1 MGKIGSSRIIA
12 FVAFGLAFSSATW
25 CQSIPD
31 SLASNVEEAV
41 ESALENTTRD
51 IEDSQVAESLL
62 QLSVNPIDLNTATAN
77 DLQQIP
83 GLDPLLASRIVS
95 YRKKHGFSSVDELVH
110 VEGLDRSMFQQIRG
124 FLMVSMRSNRHK
136 ATDDVAIHYTGRTIR
151 RLQDQR
157 GYVDGTFL
165 GNPYRIYNKF
175 LAQYAVDSGFL
186 VEAGGLTEKDPGEE
200 DVSDFATGFIGIS
213 NASKSVRCIVGDY
226 TVEGGQGLAL
236 WRSTGATKGN
246 EVISSISKNQRGLQ
260 PYRSSDENGFLR
272 GVAVEARLGLI
283 DITGFV
289 SRKPINAN
297 LNEGGYITSFN
308 TSGLSRTQSESQSK
322 SSSGETMLGMNVDTW
337 LFEGF
342 RMGIRACTTHY
353 DHPIALSGING
364 FSGRKASIESIDF
377 SYASS
382 TLGSFGE
389 AAMDRDNST
398 AMIGGIVLE
407 PVSVLDVALVVRSY
421 PQRFVSMHGFGF
433 GESGGQPRNEKGVY
447 ASARLSLF
455 AWLTISSYY
464 DQFATMGPSTV
475 SLLPTA
481 GHEFLSAV
489 RLQWGEQSSVQFK
502 VKQKNQAA
510 EELLLDEFS
519 RTNSIVGKRTQANYR
534 ASFEW
539 IPSSFIRWKA
549 RFERVSV
556 KYHPSGIAQTG
567 FLVYQDVQVRL
578 KRRLSIDGRVIVF
591 DTDSYDSRIYEYESE
606 LHGTFA
612 NPALFGK
619 GIRMYILMKYPMGAL
634 EFSIKYSTTLKPG
647 MKSIGSGLNEIQG
660 DTDDQL
666 GFQVDLTI

>member
-12 FVAFGLAFSSATW
+12 FVAFGLAFSAAAW

-31 SLASNVEEAV
+31 SLASKVEEAV

-77 DLQQIP
+77 DLRQIP

-95 YRKKHGFSSVDELVH
+95 YRRKHGFRSVDELVF
-110 VEGLDRSMFQQIRG
+110 VEGLDRSLFQQIRG
-124 FLMVSMRSNRHK
+124 FLMVSTRSNRRE
-136 ATDDVAIHYTGRTIR
+136 ARDNMSIQYTGRTIR
-151 RLQDQR
+151 RLQNQR

-165 GNPYRIYNKF
+165 GNPYKIYNKF
-175 LAQYAVDSGFL
+175 FGHYAVNSGFL
-186 VEAGGLTEKDPGEE
+186 IEAGGLTEKDPGEK
-200 DVSDFATGFIGIS
+200 DISDFATGFVGFS

-236 WRSTGATKGN
+236 WRSTGTTKGN

-297 LNEGGYITSFN
+297 LNEDGYITSFN

-322 SSSGETMLGMNVDTW
+322 SSSGETMLGMNVDTR
-337 LFEGF
+337 LSDGF
-342 RMGIRACTTHY
+342 RMGVRACATQY
-353 DHPIALSGING
+353 DHPIALSGVNG

-389 AAMDRDNST
+389 AAMDRANST
-398 AMIGGIVLE
+398 AMIGGIILE
-407 PVSVLDVALVVRSY
+407 PASDLDVALVVRSY
-421 PQRFVSMHGFGF
+421 PQGFVSMHGFGF
-433 GESGGQPRNEKGVY
+433 GESGGPPRNEKGVY

-464 DQFATMGPSTV
+464 DQFATMGSSTV

-481 GHEFLSAV
+481 GHEFFSAL
-489 RLQWGEQSSVQFK
+489 RLQCGEQSSVQFQ
-502 VKQKNQAA
+502 VKQKNQVA
-510 EELLLDEFS
+510 EELVLDEFS
-519 RTNSIVGKRTQANYR
+519 RSNSIVGNRTQANYR
-534 ASFEW
+534 ASLEW
-539 IPSSFIRWKA
+539 IPFSFIRWKA

-556 KYHPSGIAQTG
+556 EYHPSGTAETG
-567 FLVYQDVQVRL
+567 LLVYQDVRVSL
-578 KRRLSIDGRVIVF
+578 KKRLSIDGRVIVF
-591 DTDSYDSRIYEYESE
+591 DTDSYDSRIYEYENE
-606 LHGTFA
+606 LPGTFA

-619 GIRMYILMKYPMGAL
+619 GIRMYILMKYSLGTL
-634 EFSIKYSTTLKPG
+634 EFFFKYSTTLKPG
-647 MKSIGSGLNEIQG
+647 MNSIGSGLNEIRG

-666 GFQVDLTI
+666 GFQVDVTL